1 MLQYSCATKK
11 ENKRGKKVVNKY
23 IYPGTNPEKA
33 DKVLFEVLDLC
44 KEMKIEVY
52 LIFGTLLG
60 IYRDGSYLFDD
71 NDIDLFIKTDKE
83 TRERFKKRLLKQNF
97 ELGTIP
103 GSLPTINMHTIKD
116 QIFIDIWIKMRE
128 SLMKYYIKTKEIKYK
143 NRMVPVPAD
152 TEGFLEASYGEW
164 KKRIPK
170 SANPFGK

>member
-1 MLQYSCATKK
+1 MS
-11 ENKRGKKVVNKY
+11 KY
-23 IYPGTNPEKA
+23 IYPHTDKDRA

-60 IYRDGSYLFDD
+60 FYREHGYLFGD
-71 NDIDLFIKTDKE
+71 NDIDIFIKCDTNA
-83 TRERFKKRLLKQNF
+83 RELFKKELKKRKF
-97 ELGTIP
+97 EIGTIQ
-103 GSLPTINMHTIKD
+103 GSLPTINMHVLKD
-116 QIFIDIWIKMRE
+116 QIFVDIWIKMRL
-128 SLMKYYIKTKEIKYK
+128 SLMKFYTGTKEIKYK

-164 KKRIPK
+164 KKRGTK